1 MMQNNR
7 MSPAKRRKLLPR
19 FKVWLALQGGSVIGK
34 GGAEILK
41 AIREERSIA
50 KAARKLDMSYR
61 YIWGYLNRIRE
72 TTGKPVVK
80 SRRGGL
86 KGGGETELTKFG
98 MDMLKDYERLEKSII
113 GVLKEPEYWER
124 LSVKIS
130 ARNKLKGT
138 VEDVKKDS
146 VAAEIR
152 VKVENPIKI
161 TAVITREALEELE
174 IKPGDKV
181 EAIIKATE
189 VLIGK
194 AEKDA

>member
-1 MMQNNR
+1 
-7 MSPAKRRKLLPR
+7 MSSAKRRKLLPR
-19 FKVWLALQGGSVIGK
+19 FKVWLSLQGGSVIGK

-41 AIREERSIA
+41 AIHEERSIA

-98 MDMLKDYERLEKSII
+98 MDILKDYERLEKSII

-130 ARNKLKGT
+130 ARNRLKGT
-138 VEDVKKDS
+138 VEDVKKDP

-152 VKVENPIKI
+152 IKVESPIKI
-161 TAVITREALEELE
+161 TAVITREAIEELK

-181 EAIIKATE
+181 EAVIKATE

-194 AEKDA
+194 TEKHA